1 MKKLSFAKS
10 LASVGLAAVCALG
23 IVGCSEQ
30 TSDTPTYTGGVAATV
45 NGVEIP
51 EDKVTQAIQDIRAQM
66 SLTEEDAWGQWL
78 ADNDYTPESV
88 REEIVNSFVD
98 QELVKQGGEAEGITA
113 DPTEIDQYVE
123 TMRGHYDS
131 DSAWAEA
138 LEAVGMT
145 EDEYRDNIALSL
157 VSQQLQ
163 EKVGEGA
170 AEPTDEEVL
179 ESAKTYVS
187 SYDGAKKSSHIL
199 FEASDEAQAQEVL
212 DKINAGELDFATA
225 AESYSK
231 DTASA
236 AEGGNVGW
244 DRLSNLVTEYTTA
257 LADLNK
263 GDVSGLVTSTY
274 GIHIIQ
280 CTDVFEAPEE
290 LTSLDQLPTEFQ
302 DSIRT
307 MLQSSNQSNAYY
319 TWLEEQRNAADI
331 QINDMPEG
339 LPYYVDME
347 NYSKTETSTD
357 GTGVTAVDADGNP
370 ITLDEGAADG
380 EGEAPAEGTAE
391 GEGAEAPVAEGV
403 DEGAEGAEDAAA
415 AAADEAAADVE
426 GAAPA
431 GDDAEQPT
439 EGAAEGIQ
447 PAGDS
452 RPVAHSRNNV
462 ARDTLREKRRERAA
476 PMRGRSAM

>member
-339 LPYYVDME
+339 CP
-347 NYSKTETSTD
+347 TTSIWRT
-357 GTGVTAVDADGNP
+357 TP
-370 ITLDEGAADG
+370 RR
-380 EGEAPAEGTAE
+380 
-391 GEGAEAPVAEGV
+391 
-403 DEGAEGAEDAAA
+403 
-415 AAADEAAADVE
+415 
-426 GAAPA
+426 
-431 GDDAEQPT
+431 
-439 EGAAEGIQ
+439 
-447 PAGDS
+447 
-452 RPVAHSRNNV
+452 RPPRM
-462 ARDTLREKRRERAA
+462 ARA
-476 PMRGRSAM
+476 

>member
-1 MKKLSFAKS
+1 MKKLPFAKS
-10 LASVGLAAVCALG
+10 LASVSLAAVCALG

-66 SLTEEDAWGQWL
+66 SLTDEDAWGKWL
-78 ADNDYTPESV
+78 AENDYTPESV
-88 REEIVNSFVD
+88 REEIVNSYVD
-98 QELVKQGGEAEGITA
+98 QELVKQGADSEGITA
-113 DPTEIDQYVE
+113 DSAQVDQYVE

-131 DSAWAEA
+131 DTAWAEA

-145 EDEYRDNIALSL
+145 EDEYRDNISLSL

-163 EKVGEGA
+163 QKVGEGA

-302 DSIRT
+302 DSIRA
-307 MLQSSNQSNAYY
+307 MLQSSNQSNAKRPAAGGAA
-319 TWLEEQRNAADI
+319 QRRRHSDQRHARGAALLGRYGELS
-331 QINDMPEG
+331 QGGKLRGQQHGRRHRP
-339 LPYYVDME
+339 LTLY
-347 NYSKTETSTD
+347 
-357 GTGVTAVDADGNP
+357 GNP
-370 ITLDEGAADG
+370 IVLDEGAV
-380 EGEAPAEGTAE
+380 E
-391 GEGAEAPVAEGV
+391 GEGAGEQVDASAEGEEPVAEGV

-447 PAGDS
+447 PAET
-452 RPVAHSRNNV
+452 PAQ
-462 ARDTLREKRRERAA
+462 
-476 PMRGRSAM
+476 

>member
-30 TSDTPTYTGGVAATV
+30 TGDTPTYTGGVAATV

-131 DSAWAEA
+131 DGAWAEA

-163 EKVGEGA
+163 QKVGEGA

-179 ESAKTYVS
+179 DAAKETYAQA
-187 SYDGAKKSSHIL
+187 YDGAKKSSHIL

-339 LPYYVDME
+339 LPYYVDMA

-370 ITLDEGAADG
+370 IVLDEETAEGEGEGAA
-380 EGEAPAEGTAE
+380 EGAAE

-415 AAADEAAADVE
+415 AAADEAAADAE

-431 GDDAEQPT
+431 GDDAAAEQPT
-439 EGAAEGIQ
+439 EGAAEGAQ
-447 PAGDS
+447 LAEG
-452 RPVAHSRNNV
+452 
-462 ARDTLREKRRERAA
+462 AA
-476 PMRGRSAM
+476 E

>member
-179 ESAKTYVS
+179 ESAKPYVS

-339 LPYYVDME
+339 LPYYVDMA

-370 ITLDEGAADG
+370 ITLDEGA
-380 EGEAPAEGTAE
+380 EAPM
-391 GEGAEAPVAEGV
+391 AEGV

-415 AAADEAAADVE
+415 AAADEAAADAE

-431 GDDAEQPT
+431 GDDAAVEQPA
-439 EGAAEGIQ
+439 EGAAE
-447 PAGDS
+447 
-452 RPVAHSRNNV
+452 
-462 ARDTLREKRRERAA
+462 
-476 PMRGRSAM
+476 

>member
-23 IVGCSEQ
+23 VTGCSEPA
-30 TSDTPTYTGGVAATV
+30 SDTPTYTGGVAATV

-66 SLTEEDAWGQWL
+66 SLTDEDGWGQWL
-78 ADNDYTPESV
+78 VDNDYTPETV

-113 DPTEIDQYVE
+113 DPTEVDQYVE
-123 TMRGHYDS
+123 AMRGHYDS
-131 DSAWAEA
+131 DDAWAEA

-145 EDEYRDNIALSL
+145 EDEYRDNIELSL

-163 EKVGEGA
+163 DKVAEGA

-179 ESAKTYVS
+179 ESAQTYVT

-236 AEGGNVGW
+236 ADGGNVGW

-302 DSIRT
+302 DSIRA
-307 MLQSSNQSNAYY
+307 MLKSSNQSNAYY
-319 TWLEEQRNAADI
+319 TWLEEQREAADI

-339 LPYYVDME
+339 LPYYVDMA

-357 GTGVTAVDADGNP
+357 GTGVTAMDADGNP
-370 ITLDEGAADG
+370 IVLDEDAVVA
-380 EGEAPAEGTAE
+380 EGETGDAPAAE
-391 GEGAEAPVAEGV
+391 GEGAEDAVAEGV

-415 AAADEAAADVE
+415 AAADEAAADTE

-431 GDDAEQPT
+431 GDDAAAEQPA
-439 EGAAEGIQ
+439 EGAAEGTQ
-447 PAGDS
+447 PAEG
-452 RPVAHSRNNV
+452 
-462 ARDTLREKRRERAA
+462 AA
-476 PMRGRSAM
+476 E

>member
-1 MKKLSFAKS
+1 
-10 LASVGLAAVCALG
+10 
-23 IVGCSEQ
+23 
-30 TSDTPTYTGGVAATV
+30 
-45 NGVEIP
+45 
-51 EDKVTQAIQDIRAQM
+51 
-66 SLTEEDAWGQWL
+66 
-78 ADNDYTPESV
+78 
-88 REEIVNSFVD
+88 
-98 QELVKQGGEAEGITA
+98 
-113 DPTEIDQYVE
+113 
-123 TMRGHYDS
+123 MRGHYDS

-280 CTDVFEAPEE
+280 CTDVFEAPK
-290 LTSLDQLPTEFQ
+290 S
-302 DSIRT
+302 
-307 MLQSSNQSNAYY
+307 
-319 TWLEEQRNAADI
+319 
-331 QINDMPEG
+331 
-339 LPYYVDME
+339 
-347 NYSKTETSTD
+347 
-357 GTGVTAVDADGNP
+357 
-370 ITLDEGAADG
+370 
-380 EGEAPAEGTAE
+380 
-391 GEGAEAPVAEGV
+391 
-403 DEGAEGAEDAAA
+403 
-415 AAADEAAADVE
+415 
-426 GAAPA
+426 
-431 GDDAEQPT
+431 
-439 EGAAEGIQ
+439 
-447 PAGDS
+447 
-452 RPVAHSRNNV
+452 
-462 ARDTLREKRRERAA
+462 
-476 PMRGRSAM
+476 

>member
-145 EDEYRDNIALSL
+145 EDEYRHNIALSL

-163 EKVGEGA
+163 EKVGDGA
-170 AEPTDEEVL
+170 A
-179 ESAKTYVS
+179 
-187 SYDGAKKSSHIL
+187 
-199 FEASDEAQAQEVL
+199 
-212 DKINAGELDFATA
+212 
-225 AESYSK
+225 
-231 DTASA
+231 
-236 AEGGNVGW
+236 
-244 DRLSNLVTEYTTA
+244 
-257 LADLNK
+257 
-263 GDVSGLVTSTY
+263 
-274 GIHIIQ
+274 
-280 CTDVFEAPEE
+280 
-290 LTSLDQLPTEFQ
+290 
-302 DSIRT
+302 
-307 MLQSSNQSNAYY
+307 
-319 TWLEEQRNAADI
+319 
-331 QINDMPEG
+331 
-339 LPYYVDME
+339 
-347 NYSKTETSTD
+347 
-357 GTGVTAVDADGNP
+357 
-370 ITLDEGAADG
+370 
-380 EGEAPAEGTAE
+380 
-391 GEGAEAPVAEGV
+391 
-403 DEGAEGAEDAAA
+403 
-415 AAADEAAADVE
+415 
-426 GAAPA
+426 
-431 GDDAEQPT
+431 
-439 EGAAEGIQ
+439 
-447 PAGDS
+447 
-452 RPVAHSRNNV
+452 
-462 ARDTLREKRRERAA
+462 
-476 PMRGRSAM
+476 

>member
-157 VSQQLQ
+157 ASQQLQ

-170 AEPTDEEVL
+170 AEPTDE
-179 ESAKTYVS
+179 
-187 SYDGAKKSSHIL
+187 
-199 FEASDEAQAQEVL
+199 EVL

-339 LPYYVDME
+339 LPYYVDMV

-415 AAADEAAADVE
+415 AAADEAAADAE

-431 GDDAEQPT
+431 GDDAAAEQPT
-439 EGAAEGIQ
+439 EGAADGAQ
-447 PAGDS
+447 PAEG
-452 RPVAHSRNNV
+452 
-462 ARDTLREKRRERAA
+462 AA
-476 PMRGRSAM
+476 E

>member
-131 DSAWAEA
+131 DSAWAEFI
-138 LEAVGMT
+138 EAVGMT

-244 DRLSNLVTEYTTA
+244 QPPVQPRDRVHHGPGRLEQGRCERARDQHVRHSHHPVHRCVRSA
-257 LADLNK
+257 GRADEPR
-263 GDVSGLVTSTY
+263 S
-274 GIHIIQ
+274 
-280 CTDVFEAPEE
+280 
-290 LTSLDQLPTEFQ
+290 
-302 DSIRT
+302 
-307 MLQSSNQSNAYY
+307 
-319 TWLEEQRNAADI
+319 
-331 QINDMPEG
+331 
-339 LPYYVDME
+339 
-347 NYSKTETSTD
+347 
-357 GTGVTAVDADGNP
+357 
-370 ITLDEGAADG
+370 AADG
-380 EGEAPAEGTAE
+380 VPGLYPYHAAVFQ
-391 GEGAEAPVAEGV
+391 PVQCLLHVAR
-403 DEGAEGAEDAAA
+403 
-415 AAADEAAADVE
+415 
-426 GAAPA
+426 GAA
-431 GDDAEQPT
+431 Q
-439 EGAAEGIQ
+439 
-447 PAGDS
+447 
-452 RPVAHSRNNV
+452 RC
-462 ARDTLREKRRERAA
+462 
-476 PMRGRSAM
+476 

>member
-1 MKKLSFAKS
+1 MPMRKVLMKKLSFAKS

-163 EKVGEGA
+163 QKVGEGA

-179 ESAKTYVS
+179 DAAKETYAQA
-187 SYDGAKKSSHIL
+187 YDGAKKSSHIL

-339 LPYYVDME
+339 LPYYVDMA

-415 AAADEAAADVE
+415 AAADEAAADTE

-431 GDDAEQPT
+431 GDAAAAEQPT
-439 EGAAEGIQ
+439 EGAAEGAQ
-447 PAGDS
+447 PADGAQ
-452 RPVAHSRNNV
+452 PA
-462 ARDTLREKRRERAA
+462 EGAA
-476 PMRGRSAM
+476 E

>member
-339 LPYYVDME
+339 LPYYVDMA

-370 ITLDEGAADG
+370 IVLDEETAEG
-380 EGEAPAEGTAE
+380 EGEGE

-415 AAADEAAADVE
+415 AAADEAAADAE

-431 GDDAEQPT
+431 GDDAAAEQPT
-439 EGAAEGIQ
+439 EGAADGAQ
-447 PAGDS
+447 PAEG
-452 RPVAHSRNNV
+452 
-462 ARDTLREKRRERAA
+462 AA
-476 PMRGRSAM
+476 E

>member
-163 EKVGEGA
+163 QKVGEGA

-179 ESAKTYVS
+179 DAAKETYAQA
-187 SYDGAKKSSHIL
+187 YDGAKKSSHIL

-339 LPYYVDME
+339 LPYYVDMA

-415 AAADEAAADVE
+415 AAADEAAADTE

-431 GDDAEQPT
+431 GDAAAEQPT
-439 EGAAEGIQ
+439 DGAQPAEGAAE
-447 PAGDS
+447 
-452 RPVAHSRNNV
+452 
-462 ARDTLREKRRERAA
+462 
-476 PMRGRSAM
+476 

>member
-380 EGEAPAEGTAE
+380 EG
-391 GEGAEAPVAEGV
+391 
-403 DEGAEGAEDAAA
+403 AEGAEDAAA
-415 AAADEAAADVE
+415 AAADEAAADTE

-431 GDDAEQPT
+431 GDDAAVEQPA
-439 EGAAEGIQ
+439 EGAAE
-447 PAGDS
+447 
-452 RPVAHSRNNV
+452 
-462 ARDTLREKRRERAA
+462 
-476 PMRGRSAM
+476 

>member
-10 LASVGLAAVCALG
+10 LASVSLAAVCALG

-66 SLTEEDAWGQWL
+66 SLTDEDAWGKWL
-78 ADNDYTPESV
+78 AENDYTPESV
-88 REEIVNSFVD
+88 REEIVNSYVD
-98 QELVKQGGEAEGITA
+98 QELVKQGADSEGITA
-113 DPTEIDQYVE
+113 DSAQVDQYVE

-131 DSAWAEA
+131 DTAWAEA

-145 EDEYRDNIALSL
+145 EDEYRDNISLSL

-163 EKVGEGA
+163 QKVGEGA

-257 LADLNK
+257 LADLSK

-302 DSIRT
+302 DSIRA

-319 TWLEEQRNAADI
+319 SWLEEQRNAADI

-339 LPYYVDME
+339 LPYWVDMA
-347 NYSKTETSTD
+347 NYPKEEGSEDS
-357 GTGVTAVDADGNP
+357 TGVTAVDADGNP
-370 ITLDEGAADG
+370 IVLDEGAV
-380 EGEAPAEGTAE
+380 E
-391 GEGAEAPVAEGV
+391 GEGAGEQADASAEGEEPVAEGV

-439 EGAAEGIQ
+439 EGAAEGTQ
-447 PAGDS
+447 PAET
-452 RPVAHSRNNV
+452 PAQ
-462 ARDTLREKRRERAA
+462 
-476 PMRGRSAM
+476 

>member
-78 ADNDYTPESV
+78 ADNDYTSESV

-339 LPYYVDME
+339 LPYYVDMA

-370 ITLDEGAADG
+370 ITLDEGA
-380 EGEAPAEGTAE
+380 EAPM
-391 GEGAEAPVAEGV
+391 AEGV

-415 AAADEAAADVE
+415 AAADEAAADAE

-431 GDDAEQPT
+431 GDDAAAEQPT
-439 EGAAEGIQ
+439 EGAADGAQ
-447 PAGDS
+447 PAEG
-452 RPVAHSRNNV
+452 
-462 ARDTLREKRRERAA
+462 AA
-476 PMRGRSAM
+476 E

>member
-212 DKINAGELDFATA
+212 DEINAGELDFATA

-339 LPYYVDME
+339 LPYYVDMA

-370 ITLDEGAADG
+370 ITLDEGA
-380 EGEAPAEGTAE
+380 EAPM
-391 GEGAEAPVAEGV
+391 AEGV

-415 AAADEAAADVE
+415 AAADEAAADAE

-431 GDDAEQPT
+431 GDDAAVEQPA
-439 EGAAEGIQ
+439 EGAAE
-447 PAGDS
+447 
-452 RPVAHSRNNV
+452 
-462 ARDTLREKRRERAA
+462 
-476 PMRGRSAM
+476 

>member
-145 EDEYRDNIALSL
+145 EDEYRGNIALSL

-339 LPYYVDME
+339 LPYYVDMA

-370 ITLDEGAADG
+370 ITLDEGA
-380 EGEAPAEGTAE
+380 EAPM
-391 GEGAEAPVAEGV
+391 AEGV

-415 AAADEAAADVE
+415 AAADEAAADAE

-431 GDDAEQPT
+431 GDDAAAEQPT
-439 EGAAEGIQ
+439 EGAADGAQ
-447 PAGDS
+447 PAEG
-452 RPVAHSRNNV
+452 
-462 ARDTLREKRRERAA
+462 AA
-476 PMRGRSAM
+476 E

>member
-307 MLQSSNQSNAYY
+307 MLQSSNQSNACY

-339 LPYYVDME
+339 LPYYVDMA

-370 ITLDEGAADG
+370 ITLDEGA
-380 EGEAPAEGTAE
+380 EAPM
-391 GEGAEAPVAEGV
+391 AEGV

-415 AAADEAAADVE
+415 AAADEAAADAE

-431 GDDAEQPT
+431 GDDAAAEQPT
-439 EGAAEGIQ
+439 EGAADGAQ
-447 PAGDS
+447 PAEG
-452 RPVAHSRNNV
+452 
-462 ARDTLREKRRERAA
+462 AA
-476 PMRGRSAM
+476 E

>member
-10 LASVGLAAVCALG
+10 LASVSLAAVCALG

-66 SLTEEDAWGQWL
+66 SLTDEDAWGKWL
-78 ADNDYTPESV
+78 AENDYTPESV

-339 LPYYVDME
+339 LPYYVDMA

-370 ITLDEGAADG
+370 IVLDE
-380 EGEAPAEGTAE
+380 ETAEGE

-415 AAADEAAADVE
+415 AAADEAAADAE

-431 GDDAEQPT
+431 GDDAAAEQPT
-439 EGAAEGIQ
+439 EGAADGAQ
-447 PAGDS
+447 PAEG
-452 RPVAHSRNNV
+452 
-462 ARDTLREKRRERAA
+462 AA
-476 PMRGRSAM
+476 E